1 MATAAQIQYTA
12 QLNAALAKVQQLQV
26 MLEALATAEGDVSDR
41 VHWGHVGDLQ
51 YLNEVL
57 DEALQMNLKRVA

>member
-12 QLNAALAKVQQLQV
+12 QLNAALAKVQQLQAV
-26 MLEALATAEGDVSDR
+26 LEALATAEGDVSNR
-41 VHWGHVGDLQ
+41 VHWGHVGDLRRMNA
-51 YLNEVL
+51 LL